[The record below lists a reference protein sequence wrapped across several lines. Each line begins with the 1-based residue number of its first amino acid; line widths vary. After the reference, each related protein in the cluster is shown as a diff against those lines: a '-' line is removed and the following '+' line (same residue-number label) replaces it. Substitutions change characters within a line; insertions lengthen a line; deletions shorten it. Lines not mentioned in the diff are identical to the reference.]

1 MTKALIRLFIKN
13 AEDTRSA
20 AVREQYGIL
29 SGAVGLACNLFL
41 FAQADHRSG
50 DGRDFQCGGRL

>member
-29 SGAVGLACNLFL
+29 SGAVGIACN
-41 FAQADHRSG
+41 RSG
-50 DGRDFQCGGRL
+50 DGRDFHCGGRL

>member
-29 SGAVGLACNLFL
+29 SGAVGSRAICSCS
-41 FAQADHRSG
+41 RSN
-50 DGRDFQCGGRL
+50 

>member
-20 AVREQYGIL
+20 AVREQYL
-29 SGAVGLACNLFL
+29 SLI
-41 FAQADHRSG
+41 HI
-50 DGRDFQCGGRL
+50 

>member
-20 AVREQYGIL
+20 AVREPYGIL
-29 SGAVGLACNLFL
+29 SGEVGLACILL
-41 FAQADHRSG
+41 GFALKLTFG
-50 DGRDFQCGGRL
+50 LV

>member
-20 AVREQYGIL
+20 AVREPVSYTHL
-29 SGAVGLACNLFL
+29 TLPTKRWGLRAICSCS
-41 FAQADHRSG
+41 RSS
-50 DGRDFQCGGRL
+50 